1 MIKLKSLF
9 RRGQGPSGSKHSSQS
24 TNNIATTNGGAIK
37 GASSV
42 SSLDCVGVAAA
53 PKSTTKHNRVLH
65 GSKDKLDQYGSNSHQ
80 HHPKGSREKL
90 TDLKH
95 FGKEKSG
102 VRAISKSSNQ
112 MPIIQP
118 QPAQHQLEHFQ
129 VAHPSVPL
137 VQQLQRAGSRSEL
150 DQRDDDAYSS
160 ATEEI
165 VISKELTAITFG
177 GPMEVSKFIF
187 FLYEALND
195 KTLYRVTN
203 LIWTPTYFGHFHIKH
218 IKRSKI

>member
-9 RRGQGPSGSKHSSQS
+9 RRGQGPSGSKHTSQS

-53 PKSTTKHNRVLH
+53 PKTSTKHNRVLH
-65 GSKDKLDQYGSNSHQ
+65 GSKDKLDQYSSNSHQ
-80 HHPKGSREKL
+80 RHSREKL
-90 TDLKH
+90 NDIKH

-102 VRAISKSSNQ
+102 VRAIGKSSNQ

-118 QPAQHQLEHFQ
+118 QSAQHQLEHFQ
-129 VAHPSVPL
+129 VANLSAPL

-150 DQRDDDAYSS
+150 EQRDDDAYSS

-165 VISKELTAITFG
+165 IVSKEFTAISFG
-177 GPMEVSKFIF
+177 GPMEVSIF
-187 FLYEALND
+187 FPI
-195 KTLYRVTN
+195 
-203 LIWTPTYFGHFHIKH
+203 LIVYPIARIRF
-218 IKRSKI
+218 